1 VGQLFLPRTDGG
13 VIAQLVVTLLIGG
26 PIVWTLWK
34 RGLTELLWFAGGVV
48 VLLLGLFA
56 VRTVH

>member
-1 VGQLFLPRTDGG
+1 MRSLFLPRTDAG
-13 VIAQLVVTLLIGG
+13 VIVQLVLTLLVGG
-26 PIVWTLWK
+26 PIVWRVWK
-34 RGLTELLWFAGGVV
+34 LGHSELTWFAGGIV

>member
-1 VGQLFLPRTDGG
+1 MRHLLFPRTDAG
-13 VIAQLVVTLLIGG
+13 VIVQLVLTVLIGG
-26 PIVWTLWK
+26 PIVWRFWK
-34 RGLTELLWFAGGVV
+34 QGLTELTWFAGGVV

>member
-1 VGQLFLPRTDGG
+1 MRHLLFPRTDGG
-13 VIAQLVVTLLIGG
+13 VIAQLIVTVLIGG
-26 PIVWTLWK
+26 PIVASFW
-34 RGLTELLWFAGGVV
+34 RRRQTELVWFSGGIV